1 MTDYKCKHC
10 GQEFDNKGEELTHYK
25 EFKDGA
31 CAKDLEEGLPVDRL
45 AKTKPEEKEAIEV
58 FDQNIEAQVS
68 SAGKKH
74 AENLKKNY
82 DQIKVM
88 IPIDKL
94 NKSDQRAIACTQGYI
109 WNVKRGVP
117 VILPEPVVELFE
129 EGGYQPTRVK

>member
-1 MTDYKCKHC
+1 MYKCKYC
-10 GQEFDNKGEELTHYK
+10 GAEFEDKGKELAHYK
-25 EFKDGA
+25 EFPNGS
-31 CAKDLEEGLPVDRL
+31 CAKDLQEGTPADDKI
-45 AKTKPEEKEAIEV
+45 AKPEEKEAIDVYTENV
-58 FDQNIEAQVS
+58 EQQVA

-74 AENLKKNY
+74 AEELKKNFP
-82 DQIKVM
+82 QVKVV

-94 NKSDQRAIACTQGYI
+94 NKGDVRATACTQGYI